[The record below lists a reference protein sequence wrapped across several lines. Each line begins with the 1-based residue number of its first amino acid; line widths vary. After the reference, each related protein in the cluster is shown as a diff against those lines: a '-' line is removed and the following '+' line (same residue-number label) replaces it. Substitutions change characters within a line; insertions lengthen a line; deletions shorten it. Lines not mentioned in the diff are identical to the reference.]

1 MNNCKDSEDRNKS
14 STIIIVLEDVLINLE
29 SLDGDGVVG
38 SLEVR
43 IQHSTIFITVNL
55 NI

>member
-14 STIIIVLEDVLINLE
+14 STIIIVLEDVLMNLE
-29 SLDGDGVVG
+29 SLDHGVIE

-43 IQHSTIFITVNL
+43 IQHSTIFIVINL